1 MIFTRLKMYRKLK
14 FKLNLQV
21 FVVLFFIHGFVIS
34 CSNAN
39 APEID
44 IEATVQARIDEE
56 IANQELI
63 AMQKAE
69 IAKSVQ
75 ATVQAVNE
83 EKRLSLVTPSPTPNI
98 QNANIKSGNSNSKFP
113 TATPIPTPVPTR
125 TSIPKPT
132 PTLIPTATPSAT
144 PSPIPTATYLPNMV
158 LESEEDK
165 LNAGEGTSATYE
177 KAKEVYSVSDV
188 VAFASQSV
196 VRIEI
201 EMGNGKVGIGSGFVI
216 REDGLLVTNRHVVN
230 SNTVAMVTLNDG
242 VKKIGQVLVTDKTS
256 DLALIKIDAE
266 NLDVLEFGSSSEL
279 LLGQEIIVIGY
290 PKGLVGSATIT
301 KGLVSAIRENLFGLN
316 SVIQTDAALNPGNS
330 GGPMLDLTG
339 KVIGV
344 AQAKITDSEGLNLG
358 IPSDEVQPV
367 IANWLKSY
375 DDGIIL
381 ESEFE
386 ENNELI
392 LSLKNSQGSISG
404 DIYTNSKYWY
414 SIQIPNGWE
423 IDYDNP
429 DFVHIFP
436 NNNSSQYESSGLL
449 ITSRTID
456 SDKYPTIEAYA
467 RDWTVGPGTNVSS
480 FNIESHLVLPHLNP
494 VQADQYLISYSLGRN
509 YLKKRRD
516 IRYLLG
522 RHLITVT
529 AFSPAFKWT
538 SSSDIFNDMISS
550 QNSFDPTSYTNA
562 IYNYSVS
569 YPQHW
574 KIHPSEM
581 IGGYKVADSDSSLEL
596 RVLIYENEG
605 HEFISEYAESKGV
618 AFSDDTSNG
627 KILSKHVA
635 YATRNNSSYRIDYQY
650 EYKGELIRGASL
662 VTLTDSKAIWVFIRT
677 LKEEWDDLSP
687 IIDQLFIRFLVEN

>member
-1 MIFTRLKMYRKLK
+1 MYRNLNFK
-14 FKLNLQV
+14 FK
-21 FVVLFFIHGFVIS
+21 FGFFILLFIAHGFALS
-34 CSNAN
+34 CSDTNAL
-39 APEID
+39 EID

-56 IANQELI
+56 ITNREMI
-63 AMQKAE
+63 AIQKAE
-69 IAKSVQ
+69 IANSVQ

-83 EKRLSLVTPSPTPNI
+83 QNKLLLLTPSPVSGIQDSNAKTVESNPNSPTPTTLSVTDLI
-98 QNANIKSGNSNSKFP
+98 VAETPEP
-113 TATPIPTPVPTR
+113 TPTVIPTVTSTPIPTVNPT
-125 TSIPKPT
+125 TIPTVT
-132 PTLIPTATPSAT
+132 PT
-144 PSPIPTATYLPNMV
+144 PIPTVTPTHSPNV
-158 LESEEDK
+158 IEEGNK
-165 LNAGEGTSATYE
+165 TYE

-188 VAFASQSV
+188 VAIASQSV

-201 EMGNGKVGIGSGFVI
+201 DMGNGKVGIGSGFVI
-216 REDGLLVTNRHVVN
+216 REDGLLVTNSHVVN
-230 SNTVAMVTLNDG
+230 SNTVAMITLSNG
-242 VKKIGQVLVTDKTS
+242 IKKTGQVLVTDKKS

-480 FNIESHLVLPHLNP
+480 FNIESHLVLPNLNP

-677 LKEEWDDLSP
+677 LKEEWDDLIP

>member
-1 MIFTRLKMYRKLK
+1 MYRNLNFK
-14 FKLNLQV
+14 FK
-21 FVVLFFIHGFVIS
+21 FGFFILLFIAHGFALS
-34 CSNAN
+34 CSDTNAL
-39 APEID
+39 EID

-56 IANQELI
+56 ITNREMI
-63 AMQKAE
+63 AIQKAE
-69 IAKSVQ
+69 IANSVQ

-83 EKRLSLVTPSPTPNI
+83 QNKLLLLTPSPVSGIQDSNAKTVESNPNSPTPTTLSVTDLI
-98 QNANIKSGNSNSKFP
+98 VAETPEP
-113 TATPIPTPVPTR
+113 TPTVIPTVTPTPIPTVTPTPIPTPIPTV
-125 TSIPKPT
+125 T
-132 PTLIPTATPSAT
+132 PTH
-144 PSPIPTATYLPNMV
+144 SPNVI
-158 LESEEDK
+158 EEGNK
-165 LNAGEGTSATYE
+165 TYE

-188 VAFASQSV
+188 VAIASQSV

-201 EMGNGKVGIGSGFVI
+201 DMGNGKVGIGSGFVI
-216 REDGLLVTNRHVVN
+216 REDGLLVTNSHVVN
-230 SNTVAMVTLNDG
+230 SNTVAMITLSNG
-242 VKKIGQVLVTDKTS
+242 IKKTGQVLVTDKKS
-256 DLALIKIDAE
+256 DLALIKIDAQ
-266 NLDVLEFGSSSEL
+266 NLDTLEFGNSSEL

-330 GGPMLDLTG
+330 GGPMLDLSG

-375 DDGIIL
+375 DEGNIVV
-381 ESEFE
+381 SELK
-386 ENNELI
+386 ENNELD
-392 LSLKNSQGSISG
+392 LLLKNNQGSITG

-414 SIQIPNGWE
+414 SVEIPSGWE
-423 IDYDNP
+423 IDYANP

-436 NNNSSQYESSGLL
+436 DNKGFDYESSGLL

-456 SDKYPTIEAYA
+456 SDKYPTIESYA
-467 RDWTVGPGTNVSS
+467 RDWTIGPGNNVSS
-480 FNIESHLVLPHLNP
+480 FNIDSHLVLPHLYP

-522 RHLITVT
+522 RHVITVT
-529 AFSPAFKWT
+529 AFAPALNWT
-538 SSSDIFNDMISS
+538 STNNIFNAMISS

-562 IYNYSVS
+562 QYNYSVS

-574 KIHPSEM
+574 KKHPSEM
-581 IGGYKVADSDSSLEL
+581 IGGYKVADTESSLEL
-596 RVLIYENEG
+596 RVLIYDNEG
-605 HEFISEYAESKGV
+605 YRFISEYAEAKGV

-635 YATRNNSSYRIDYQY
+635 YATRMNPSYRIDYQY
-650 EYKGELIRGASL
+650 EYRGDSIRGASL
-662 VTLTDSKAIWVFIRT
+662 VTLTDSKAIWVFVKT
-677 LKEEWDDLSP
+677 LSEEWDDLSP
-687 IIDQLFIRFLVEN
+687 IVDQLLIRFLVENQ

>member
-69 IAKSVQ
+69 IAKSVE

-83 EKRLSLVTPSPTPNI
+83 EKRLFLVTPSPTPNI
-98 QNANIKSGNSNSKFP
+98 QNANIKSGNSNSKFL
-113 TATPIPTPVPTR
+113 TATPIPTPVPTH

-132 PTLIPTATPSAT
+132 PTLIPTATPSVT
-144 PSPIPTATYLPNMV
+144 PSPIPTATSLPNIV

-414 SIQIPNGWE
+414 
-423 IDYDNP
+423 
-429 DFVHIFP
+429 
-436 NNNSSQYESSGLL
+436 
-449 ITSRTID
+449 
-456 SDKYPTIEAYA
+456 
-467 RDWTVGPGTNVSS
+467 
-480 FNIESHLVLPHLNP
+480 
-494 VQADQYLISYSLGRN
+494 
-509 YLKKRRD
+509 
-516 IRYLLG
+516 
-522 RHLITVT
+522 
-529 AFSPAFKWT
+529 
-538 SSSDIFNDMISS
+538 
-550 QNSFDPTSYTNA
+550 
-562 IYNYSVS
+562 
-569 YPQHW
+569 
-574 KIHPSEM
+574 
-581 IGGYKVADSDSSLEL
+581 
-596 RVLIYENEG
+596 
-605 HEFISEYAESKGV
+605 
-618 AFSDDTSNG
+618 
-627 KILSKHVA
+627 
-635 YATRNNSSYRIDYQY
+635 
-650 EYKGELIRGASL
+650 
-662 VTLTDSKAIWVFIRT
+662 
-677 LKEEWDDLSP
+677 
-687 IIDQLFIRFLVEN
+687 